1 MRKGFRILFSTC
13 NNSPTVCVIKCMK
26 TKKWLVI
33 GVAAAVTVGGLTLVR
48 ARADDANPAH
58 FGRGRFLSRVKKALD
73 LSDDQVSKIKSE
85 LGADKTKLTGL
96 LTAWHDAQISL
107 RETIQK
113 PGATEAEIR
122 AASAKVAAV
131 EADLAVERNSLYGR
145 ISPILTAGQLEKV
158 DEFQQRVDDYVDG
171 AIVGFGKRLME

>member
-1 MRKGFRILFSTC
+1 MT
-13 NNSPTVCVIKCMK
+13 

-33 GVAAAVTVGGLTLVR
+33 GVAAAVVVSGLTLAH

-58 FGRGRFLSRVKKALD
+58 FARGHFLVKIKKALD
-73 LSDDQVSKIKSE
+73 LSDDQVAKIKGE
-85 LGADKTKLTGL
+85 LLTDKTKLTTL
-96 LTAWHDAQISL
+96 LSAWHDAGVAL

-113 PGATEAEIR
+113 PGATEADVR

-131 EADLAVERNSLYGR
+131 EADLAVERASLYGR

-158 DEFQQRVDDYVDG
+158 SEFQDRVDDYVDG
-171 AIVGFGKRLME
+171 AIMGLGKRLAE